1 VKRNRYKVKLS
12 QFFMI
17 FILST
22 EVGMKGLL
30 ILLMLPILLLVSCS
44 KDDNPSGPTEPQGI
58 LYEVDGIKIPVVSGT
73 PYQMGTQLGD
83 LMGIDIQDLYESMI
97 EPQFSAGYYN
107 YDVVLAQA
115 NEFWDTVIPPW
126 MKAICDGMSINSGLT
141 LEELKILQVW
151 ATVVLMNEACS
162 GVIAWEAFTEDGG
175 VLLGHNHDSPSNE
188 IFSQLACVTVY
199 KLSGAPHEF
208 AAIGFP
214 GMLPVI
220 TGINDAGLV
229 VASNAAPMSNAY
241 GGYDLSQPWHQIR
254 SFEWLLNL
262 GSLDE
267 LRSVYLETPV
277 AIGCNYLIADQYGGT
292 CIETAMD
299 VMYER
304 ESNAAGLIAETN
316 HYIHPLLQG
325 HNTIYYEGH
334 PDNSSNIRYINM
346 LNIINGMNAV
356 LTMEYIMDS
365 ILRLPENQG
374 GVLNNTVT
382 SVVYDP
388 SDKLLLMYSED
399 LAKTTLINLSNYFN

>member
-1 VKRNRYKVKLS
+1 
-12 QFFMI
+12 
-17 FILST
+17 
-22 EVGMKGLL
+22 MKGFL
-30 ILLMLPILLLVSCS
+30 ILLMLPILLLVSCNT
-44 KDDNPSGPTEPQGI
+44 DDNLSGPTEPQGI
-58 LYEVDGIKIPVVSGT
+58 LYEVDDIKIPVVSGT

-83 LMGIDIQDLYESMI
+83 LMGVDIQDLYESMI

-107 YDVVLAQA
+107 YDVALAQA

-126 MKAICDGMSINSGLT
+126 MKAICDGLSINSGLT
-141 LEELKILQVW
+141 LDELKILQIW
-151 ATVVLMNEACS
+151 PTVVLMDEGCS
-162 GVIAWEAFTEDGG
+162 GVIAWETFTEDGG
-175 VLLGHNHDSPSNE
+175 VLVGHNHDSPSME
-188 IFSQLACVTVY
+188 IFSQLVCVTVY
-199 KLSGAPHEF
+199 KLSGAPQDF
-208 AAIGFP
+208 AAVGFP
-214 GMLPVI
+214 GVLPVT

-229 VASNAAPMSNAY
+229 VASNAAPMSNALEDY
-241 GGYDLSQPWHQIR
+241 NFTQPWHQIR

-267 LRSVYLETPV
+267 LRSVYFETQV

-304 ESNAAGLIAETN
+304 ETDATGLVVETN
-316 HYIHPLLQG
+316 HYIHEFLQG
-325 HNTIYYEGH
+325 HNTVYYESH
-334 PDNSSNIRYINM
+334 PDNSSNVRYINM
-346 LNIINGMNAV
+346 LNIINGTQAV
-356 LTMEYIMDS
+356 LTMNFIMDS

-388 SDKLLLMYSED
+388 SDKILLMYSED